1 MKRRFARAV
10 LGSMVAAAGVLVVLP
25 GGAAQAATCAPAGT
39 TGLTA
44 AMVATAGQTISNQTV
59 DATGCDIG
67 IYVGS
72 SASGVT
78 ITGTTVKNANNH
90 GIYAQDTTGLT
101 VSGSTVE
108 NNGLHPNSNLN
119 EDKALQL
126 DGVSNSTIKSNT
138 VQNNVADGGIG
149 INDDGPVTPGAPN
162 PGPAQP
168 VKSVNDTV
176 TGNNLPN
183 NIGTG
188 CDLVVAGYN
197 AGGGTDHIT
206 VTNNQIVGHPGEV
219 GPTGVFVGQIV
230 LAGDG
235 PGVSNTAT
243 TISGNNIVGS
253 ALAGIVLHANAPGDV
268 IDGTVITGNNISLNH
283 WATPFGPPQT
293 TGIAIQAEAGPP
305 GAVPVVSNTTLS
317 GNTINQ
323 QYYAIWLKGN
333 TPGTNIGPN
342 NMSVT
347 PGGTAVF
354 HKPNAFSGYTMVG
367 SDGGILTLG
376 HAQYTGSIPG
386 SGTRTFGTVVG
397 MASTR
402 DDNGYWIATTA
413 GAVYDYGDATAVG
426 SLLSTGQKPAS
437 PVAGIVATPAGG
449 GEGGPGSPNGIGYYL
464 FTRNGVVY
472 PFGDAQQLASLPAA
486 NLTAPIVGMAVT
498 PDGGGYWLV
507 SSTGGVFSFGNAHF
521 YGSLGGKHLSPPIVA
536 IAASPTG
543 QGYYLVGADGG
554 VFTFGDAHFYGSTGN
569 LHLAAPVTGIVLGP
583 PRPFTG
589 PPPAGGPP
597 PPPPAGGYALVAG
610 DGGVFTFGNAPYLG
624 SGVGRHDGT
633 TILGMAVT
641 Q

>member
-1 MKRRFARAV
+1 MKGRLTRAAV
-10 LGSMVAAAGVLVVLP
+10 VSLVGTAGALVALP
-25 GGAAQAATCAPAGT
+25 GGTAHAATCAPAGA

-44 AMVATAGQTISNQTV
+44 AVVATAGQTISNQTI
-59 DATGCDIG
+59 DATGCDVG
-67 IYVGS
+67 IYVGPT
-72 SASGVT
+72 ASGVT
-78 ITGTTVKNANNH
+78 ITGTTVSNANNH

-101 VSGSTVE
+101 VSGSTVQH
-108 NNGLHPNSNLN
+108 NGLHSNSKLN

-126 DGVSNSTIKSNT
+126 DGVTNSTIKNNT
-138 VQNNVADGGIG
+138 VQNNVDDGGIG
-149 INDDGPVTPGAPN
+149 VNDDGPITPGAPN

-168 VKSVNDTV
+168 IKSVNDTV

-206 VTNNQIVGHPGEV
+206 ITSNQIVGHPGEF
-219 GPTGVFVGQIV
+219 GPTGLFIGQIV

-243 TISGNNIVGS
+243 TISGNTIVGS

-268 IDGTVITGNNISLNH
+268 IDGTVINGNTISLNH
-283 WATPFGPPQT
+283 WAIPFGPPQL
-293 TGIAIQAEAGPP
+293 TGIAIQAEDGPP
-305 GAVPVVSNTTLS
+305 GAVPVVSNTSLA

-323 QYYAIWLKGN
+323 EYYAIWLKGN
-333 TPGTNIGPN
+333 TPGTAIGANNI
-342 NMSVT
+342 SVT
-347 PGGTAVF
+347 QGGRAVF
-354 HKPNAFSGYTMVG
+354 HKPNAFAGYTMVG

-376 HAQYTGSIPG
+376 RAQYTGSIPG
-386 SGTRTFGTVVG
+386 SGTRTFGSVVG
-397 MASTR
+397 MAPTR

-413 GAVYDYGDATAVG
+413 GAVYDYGDATSAG
-426 SLLSTGQKPAS
+426 SLLSTGVKPAS
-437 PVAGIVATPAGG
+437 PVAGIVQSAVTGFGA
-449 GEGGPGSPNGIGYYL
+449 PGHANGNGYYL

-472 PFGDAQQLASLPAA
+472 PFGDASQFGSLPAA

-507 SSTGGVFSFGNAHF
+507 SATGGVFSFGNARF
-521 YGSLGGKHLSPPIVA
+521 LGSLGGKHLSPPIVGV
-536 IAASPTG
+536 AASPTG
-543 QGYYLVGADGG
+543 NGYYLVGADGG

-569 LHLAAPVTGIVLGP
+569 LHLAAPVSGIVLGP
-583 PRPFTG
+583 QRPFAG

-597 PPPPAGGYALVAG
+597 PPQPAGGYALVAR

-624 SGVGRHDGT
+624 SGAGKHDGT
-633 TILGMAVT
+633 AILGMAVT